1 LRALLVS
8 LARALLFPPAHR
20 SRAQVFRTFNAS
32 ITLDRLLSHTAE
44 RVTAEQI
51 AKEGRETALIN
62 FYSVANKEV
71 AELCNHQRAAPKNF
85 DEQVRARSRR
95 TRT

>member
-1 LRALLVS
+1 
-8 LARALLFPPAHR
+8 
-20 SRAQVFRTFNAS
+20 
-32 ITLDRLLSHTAE
+32 
-44 RVTAEQI
+44 VTAEQI

-85 DEQVRARSRR
+85 DEQVRARARARVPDLTSSRPPHER
-95 TRT
+95 GALRARPTLTRLAQRRARARLPRR